1 MITPRTAADYHTA
14 WVATARETFATHTLV
29 SRADDRKRFV
39 LKRNGTEQSYW
50 VEVLVLAGGKLM
62 VHGDIEHLLFA
73 YYSDSRD
80 PYDTIR
86 WMGIHETADSYV
98 TQKAEIGS
106 GRALVYTTDDAVFCA
121 DVDRLRAELKGDDDT
136 RASHKARL
144 RALDTMQR
152 RLKREEVSVRE
163 LIHEAYAATT
173 WDDYG
178 EQLCSLGQV
187 LDTRVYMA
195 HAALNRLW
203 TLLSAET

>member
-1 MITPRTAADYHTA
+1 MTPRTAADYHA
-14 WVATARETFATHTLV
+14 ACVARARETFAAYTIV
-29 SRADDRKRFV
+29 SRTDDKTRFL
-39 LKRNGTEQSYW
+39 LKRDGKAQSYW

-62 VHGDIEHLLFA
+62 VHGDIEHVLFA
-73 YYSDSRD
+73 YYTDTRD

-86 WMGIHETADSYV
+86 WMGAHETADSYA

-121 DVDRLRAELKGDDDT
+121 DVDRPRAELTGDDDTT

-144 RALDTMQR
+144 RALDTMQH
-152 RLKREEVSVRE
+152 RLKREGVPVRE
-163 LIHEAYAATT
+163 LIHEAYEATT

-187 LDTRVYMA
+187 IDTRVYMA